1 MMKFIVTKEF
11 TFDSAHF
18 LQDYNGKC
26 ENLHGHTYKLQV
38 SVEGARDESGLVI
51 DFVEL
56 KKIVNEKII
65 DKLDHTNL
73 NDVLDVNPSAENI
86 VEWIWNTL
94 SHDFSTKR
102 YHLYAVKLW
111 ETPTSFAEFKNQGS
125 DP

>member
-1 MMKFIVTKEF
+1 MKFIVTKEF

-18 LQDYNGKC
+18 LRDYKGKC
-26 ENLHGHTYKLQV
+26 ENMHGHTYKLQV
-38 SVEGARDESGLVI
+38 SVEGDRDESGLVI

-56 KKIVNEKII
+56 KRVVNEKII

-86 VEWIWNTL
+86 VEWIWNEL
-94 SHDFSTKR
+94 WPDFSTER